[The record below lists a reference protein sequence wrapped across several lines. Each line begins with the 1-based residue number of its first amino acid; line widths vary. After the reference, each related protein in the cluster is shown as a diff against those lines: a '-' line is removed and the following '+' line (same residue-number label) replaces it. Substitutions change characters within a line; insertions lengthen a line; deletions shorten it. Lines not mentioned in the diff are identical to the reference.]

1 LTVSLIC
8 HGISCFFKRNSLDK
22 KNSAQKYDS
31 FIDEESQI
39 KNSNKVSL
47 LKSLYFA
54 FPAVLYCINNNL
66 GNKIFQFYKNKFC
79 FLKSFVIS
87 TVAIYIQLYMDSTSY
102 QMLSNLKIFSTAIL
116 YYFIMGKSL
125 NKKKWFALSLLFVA
139 GIFYSIA
146 NLKSIKNYYITLDE
160 NDLNSIVN
168 NRRANLVKEYSNL
181 QDMKLISS
189 TPSSSVSSKFR
200 IRDQIYITEIGLILM
215 IIYSLIS
222 GLSGCLN
229 EKLLKLNFSDSIYV
243 QNIYLYLYGCLFN
256 FLAHICEIY
265 FNEVPGLSKKYYF
278 EDFLSGFNGLT
289 WIIVFTQVFN
299 GLTMSI
305 VMKYQNNITRLFV
318 ISSSLVVTVLMSVFL
333 FSLKLNIYFY
343 FCFCTIL
350 IALYSYIF

>member
-1 LTVSLIC
+1 
-8 HGISCFFKRNSLDK
+8 
-22 KNSAQKYDS
+22 
-31 FIDEESQI
+31 
-39 KNSNKVSL
+39 
-47 LKSLYFA
+47 
-54 FPAVLYCINNNL
+54 
-66 GNKIFQFYKNKFC
+66 
-79 FLKSFVIS
+79 
-87 TVAIYIQLYMDSTSY
+87 
-102 QMLSNLKIFSTAIL
+102 
-116 YYFIMGKSL
+116 MGKSL

-146 NLKSIKNYYITLDE
+146 NLKSIKNYYITLNE
-160 NDLNSIVN
+160 NDLNSIVK
-168 NRRANLVKEYSNL
+168 NRRVNLVKEYSILN
-181 QDMKLISS
+181 DMSQKLISFP
-189 TPSSSVSSKFR
+189 PSSSSFSSKFR

-265 FNEVPGLSKKYYF
+265 FNEVPDLSKKYFF

-318 ISSSLVVTVLMSVFL
+318 ISSSLVVTVLLSVFL